1 MDPLLALPVG
11 VQKQARRVA
20 WRMWEDLVRR
30 ALFVMLNIRNRTR
43 ESIAD
48 EIELRRLLDMP
59 SSEESD

>member
-1 MDPLLALPVG
+1 M
-11 VQKQARRVA
+11 
-20 WRMWEDLVRR
+20 RR
-30 ALFVMLNIRNRTR
+30 ALFVMLNIRSRSR